1 MTFVHHSSLKFFF
14 SPNTSRDIYYPLLH
28 EDGRSSIQMASVMD
42 MNNNYLIL
50 DEIVVRDR
58 VYKLEQ
64 FRQFY
69 DLQPIGILITRIYS
83 Q

>member
-1 MTFVHHSSLKFFF
+1 
-14 SPNTSRDIYYPLLH
+14 
-28 EDGRSSIQMASVMD
+28 MASVMD
-42 MNNNYLIL
+42 MNGNYLIL

-69 DLQPIGILITRIYS
+69 DLQPIGILMTKIYS

>member
-1 MTFVHHSSLKFFF
+1 MKFFF
-14 SPNTSRDIYYPLLH
+14 SPDTSRDIYYPLLH

-42 MNNNYLIL
+42 MNGNYLIL

-69 DLQPIGILITRIYS
+69 DLQPIGILIIRIYS